1 MSPSP
6 KRNTR
11 KNAAPDAVGVL
22 DIHAGLAAHALIMA
36 VIMAEGGGRG
46 GARSAIQY
54 RGPEIAALA
63 YQMALAMQ
71 GARMRYGLGVRH
83 ET

>member
-22 DIHAGLAAHALIMA
+22 DIHAGLTAHALIVA
-36 VIMAEGGGRG
+36 AG
-46 GARSAIQY
+46 GAVRARSSVQCDAA
-54 RGPEIAALA
+54 EIAALA
-63 YQMALAMQ
+63 YRMAFAMQ
-71 GARMRYGLGVRH
+71 GERMRYGLGVRD

>member
-22 DIHAGLAAHALIMA
+22 DIHAGLAAHA
-36 VIMAEGGGRG
+36 VILAEGDERR
-46 GARSAIQY
+46 ARSAIQY
-54 RGPEIAALA
+54 SAAEIAALA
-63 YQMALAMQ
+63 YRMAYAMQ
-71 GARMRYGLGVRH
+71 GARMRCGLGVNP
-83 ET
+83 

>member
-22 DIHAGLAAHALIMA
+22 DIHAGLAAHALILT
-36 VIMAEGGGRG
+36 EGNGRL
-46 GARSAIQY
+46 ARSAIQY
-54 RGPEIAALA
+54 SAAEIAALA
-63 YQMALAMQ
+63 YRMAFAMQ
-71 GARMRYGLGVRH
+71 GERMRYGLGVRD

>member
-36 VIMAEGGGRG
+36 EGGGR

-63 YQMALAMQ
+63 YRMALAMQ
-71 GARMRYGLGVRH
+71 GARMRYGMGVGD

>member
-22 DIHAGLAAHALIMA
+22 DIHAGLAAHAL
-36 VIMAEGGGRG
+36 IMAEGGGRG

>member
-36 VIMAEGGGRG
+36 EGGGRG
-46 GARSAIQY
+46 GAFGYPIPRAGDCRSCVSD
-54 RGPEIAALA
+54 GPCHAGGADALRAGGAA
-63 YQMALAMQ
+63 
-71 GARMRYGLGVRH
+71 
-83 ET
+83 

>member
-22 DIHAGLAAHALIMA
+22 DIHAGLAAHA
-36 VIMAEGGGRG
+36 VILAEGDERR
-46 GARSAIQY
+46 ARSAIQY
-54 RGPEIAALA
+54 SAAEIAALA
-63 YQMALAMQ
+63 YRMALAMQ
-71 GARMRYGLGVRH
+71 GARMRYGLGVRD

>member
-22 DIHAGLAAHALIMA
+22 DIHAGLAAHALIL
-36 VIMAEGGGRG
+36 AEVGGSPR
-46 GARSAIQY
+46 ARSCVQY
-54 RGPEIAALA
+54 EAVEIAALA
-63 YQMALAMQ
+63 YRMARAMQ
-71 GARMRYGLGVRH
+71 GARMHYGLGVRH